1 MPDKER
7 KKKPKKEKIVYVDD
21 GSTVFDM
28 SGLDETRK
36 FRKRKNPDERQRP
49 KVFEHLKTYFSS
61 VKVMLLPM
69 IVVMGLVAA
78 AFFLMWILMGGL
90 QSLF

>member
-1 MPDKER
+1 MPDKET
-7 KKKPKKEKIVYVDD
+7 KKKSKKEKIVYIDD

-36 FRKRKNPDERQRP
+36 FRKRKSPYQRQRP
-49 KVFEHLKTYFSS
+49 RVFEHLTTYFSS

-78 AFFLMWILMGGL
+78 AFLVMWLLMGGL
-90 QSLF
+90 QTLF